1 MKSLT
6 VLKAKRYGVYTCH
19 TDLSLR
25 EAARKMVDEDISSLV
40 VVDDAV
46 DSSGVL
52 LGILTRVDLMR
63 ARQQRD
69 DWGDLTVGNV
79 MSPDVVAVSPED
91 TLDTVM
97 TLLLERHIH
106 RVVVVRE
113 EENGPH
119 PVAVL
124 SAADIVYHMAREI

>member
-1 MKSLT
+1 MKTLT

-40 VVDDAV
+40 VVDGD
-46 DSSGVL
+46 GVL

-63 ARQQRD
+63 ARQSHD
-69 DWGDLTVGNV
+69 DWGSLGVGSV
-79 MSPDVVAVSPED
+79 MSPDVVTVRPEE

-97 TLLLERHIH
+97 ALLLDRHIH
-106 RVVVVRE
+106 RVVVVRQE
-113 EENGPH
+113 DDGLH

-124 SAADIVYHMAREI
+124 SAADIVYHMARES